1 MAIFGAFLQFYSFF
15 TTFLQNFEWLSNMF
29 YGYIWQFFNDL
40 SNKFLQNLCK
50 ISKSIQNIIIYLYCI
65 YLYCIYYIY
74 YIIFYNNKKKIL
86 NFVKKY

>member
-15 TTFLQNFEWLSNMF
+15 TVFLQNFEWLSNMF
-29 YGYIWQFFNDL
+29 YDYIWRFFNDL
-40 SNKFLQNLCK
+40 SNKFLQNLYK

-65 YLYCIYYIY
+65 LYIVYIHIL
-74 YIIFYNNKKKIL
+74 YIIFYNNKKKNI